1 MSEAP
6 GQTPEDLQVQRE
18 LLLRHGIE
26 QHVSTLIE
34 KGAEAVRSLR
44 PPSGSTPMEES
55 QFRNLLNVALE
66 TTSVDVITNF
76 IRYQIGRFPR
86 TWGSKEGE
94 FGPILIQDIE
104 RGEVLQAAEKIT
116 NDVRTRLGAD
126 YVGEVFQRAYLR
138 LTRLYLGYAMRTF
151 SYCKKREDAKDE
163 HAWDDLFRPQKGEHS
178 AA

>member
-34 KGAEAVRSLR
+34 RGAEAVRSLR
-44 PPSGSTPMEES
+44 PKSGSTPMEES

-76 IRYQIGRFPR
+76 IRYQIGRFP
-86 TWGSKEGE
+86 TPGAVK
-94 FGPILIQDIE
+94 
-104 RGEVLQAAEKIT
+104 QAS
-116 NDVRTRLGAD
+116 LG
-126 YVGEVFQRAYLR
+126 Q
-138 LTRLYLGYAMRTF
+138 
-151 SYCKKREDAKDE
+151 
-163 HAWDDLFRPQKGEHS
+163 P
-178 AA
+178 